1 MDQKKEPTTR
11 VTVTIPE
18 KDVKFYELIVR
29 EKALGGERI
38 STSELVRDAVADHIR
53 KLRRR
58 R

>member
-1 MDQKKEPTTR
+1 MVDKKEPTTR

-38 STSELVRDAVADHIR
+38 STAELVREAISDHIR

>member
-18 KDVKFYELIVR
+18 ADVKFYALIVR

-38 STSELVRDAVADHIR
+38 STSELIRDAVADHIR